1 MIALAAILEN
11 KGRTARGS
19 FLDPY
24 YSNGHSANKLLH
36 ETVPNLILPGYLLF
50 LLTLLAP
57 VNGLVLAVFL
67 FWRLVLGKADW
78 LWPIRAARAFL
89 GR

>member
-1 MIALAAILEN
+1 
-11 KGRTARGS
+11 
-19 FLDPY
+19 
-24 YSNGHSANKLLH
+24 LH
-36 ETVPNLILPGYLLF
+36 ETVPNLIMPGYLLF

-78 LWPIRAARAFL
+78 LWPMRAARTFFR
-89 GR
+89 G